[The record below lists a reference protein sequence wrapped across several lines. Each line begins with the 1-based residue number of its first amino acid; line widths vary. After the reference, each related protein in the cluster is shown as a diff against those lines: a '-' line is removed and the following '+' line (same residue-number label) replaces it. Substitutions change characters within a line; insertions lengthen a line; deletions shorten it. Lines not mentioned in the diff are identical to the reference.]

1 MLSSD
6 EINMYQDRYQRN
18 HGVYGRVSDYI
29 VRDCYEYKRGKPKSI
44 RAVFSREPVVK
55 EFASLIK
62 KIEEKRT
69 NENPAYGYDD
79 LPIFIALTVLCA
91 YRSDVLDFIRWLKSS
106 WDVLTNDREA
116 LRDNPQGHR
125 GYHYVVRARS
135 ELVRAHIE
143 FRGINCEIQVKT
155 ILEEAFDAKSHDFT
169 YKPGVRAVPPEVE
182 QQFGILSSSLR
193 AIDQYSEFLKDLIL
207 VEDREIELRRAAGIL
222 LCLKT
227 EGTMR
232 VAQQLS
238 LDFDNLRV
246 QDIAD
251 VAKRFDS
258 ACSSSGVSRELC
270 RCVAICGLKLDD
282 GFLKDEAIKYATM
295 LVVGSPRADGSY
307 QVRGSINWTLGR
319 FEEAIEDIG
328 KAIELAPDPAVA
340 QKWKNSFVYFVTD
353 WKCCKKQE
361 KQAWLDRAATYV
373 TELLWGGREAQV
385 LDTVGFYYV
394 MFGRSADEVDRG
406 RRLLWEAREQAPHD
420 ELRAAFFGHHESAAL
435 KRLLTMI
442 N

>member
-1 MLSSD
+1 MD
-6 EINMYQDRYQRN
+6 
-18 HGVYGRVSDYI
+18 V
-29 VRDCYEYKRGKPKSI
+29 
-44 RAVFSREPVVK
+44 
-55 EFASLIK
+55 IK
-62 KIEEKRT
+62 KIEDKRT
-69 NENPAYGYDD
+69 NENPNYGYDD
-79 LPIFIALTVLCA
+79 VPDLIALTVLCA

-106 WDVLTNDREA
+106 FDVQTPDEKA
-116 LRDNPQGHR
+116 LRDNSEGHR
-125 GYHYVVRARS
+125 GYHYVVRARTS
-135 ELVRAHIE
+135 VVQAHPMY
-143 FRGINCEIQVKT
+143 RGINCEIQVKT

-169 YKPGVRAVPPEVE
+169 YKPRGRSIPPEVE
-182 QQFGILSSSLR
+182 QQFGILSSSLK

-207 VEDREIELRRAAGIL
+207 AEDRETALRRAAGIL

-238 LDFDNLRV
+238 LDFDNLRA
-246 QDIAD
+246 QDIAN
-251 VAKRFDS
+251 VAKKFDS
-258 ACSSSGVSRELC
+258 ACSSNGVSRELC

-295 LVVGSPRADGSY
+295 LVDGSPRADGPY
-307 QVRGSINWTLGR
+307 QVRGSINWTLGH

-361 KQAWLDRAATYV
+361 RQAWSHRAATYV
-373 TELLWGGREAQV
+373 TELSSGGRETQV
-385 LDTVGFYYV
+385 LDTLGFYYI
-394 MFGRSADEVDRG
+394 MFGCSADEVERG

-420 ELRAAFFGHHESAAL
+420 ELRAAFFGHHECAAL